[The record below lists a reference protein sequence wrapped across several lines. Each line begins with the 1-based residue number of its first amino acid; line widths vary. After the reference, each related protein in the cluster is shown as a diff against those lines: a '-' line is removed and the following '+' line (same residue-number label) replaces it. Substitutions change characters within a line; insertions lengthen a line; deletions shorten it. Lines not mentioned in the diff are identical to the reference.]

1 MCNKANDSDQEHVLA
16 VLSRREVLK
25 AGAAAAIIP
34 FFGGE
39 HYIAHRLSLHI
50 AETQL
55 APGTRWSGPRS
66 FND

>member
-16 VLSRREVLK
+16 VLSRREALK

-34 FFGGE
+34 FFGGA
-39 HYIAHRLSLHI
+39 HSIAHRLSLHI

-55 APGTRWSGPRS
+55 ASGMRRSGPPS